1 MSLSMKASV
10 SPRAS
15 KYALCLILLA
25 TSVSS
30 RAQDVLVLKNGQRR
44 DVQVLGVSE
53 GRVRFKAGPAETTLP
68 LDQVASVRMQAPKA
82 FDDAVNVWKTG
93 DAAKTLPVLKPLVEN
108 FRSLPTPWAERASAL
123 LGNVLLEAGDV
134 AGAEAAFA
142 AFQQA
147 YPDAT
152 GLADIGLARLAVE
165 KKDFATATTKLA
177 PIVEAGRKTLLAET
191 GKSSE
196 YGQAFYLMGNVLEND
211 GKFPEALEHYLLAVT
226 IFYEDT
232 AVVARAQ
239 SRADALIKEK
249 NVSVP

>member
-1 MSLSMKASV
+1 MNASV
-10 SPRAS
+10 SPRPFQ
-15 KYALCLILLA
+15 YVLCFLLVT
-25 TSVSS
+25 TSLSAW
-30 RAQDVLVLKNGQRR
+30 AQDVLVLKNGQRR
-44 DVQVLGVSE
+44 DVQVLGVSD

-82 FDDAVNVWKTG
+82 FEDAVEVWKTG
-93 DAAKTLPVLKPLVEN
+93 DAAKTLPLLKHLVEN
-108 FRSLPTPWAERASAL
+108 FRSLPAPWAERASAL
-123 LGNVLLEAGDV
+123 LGSVLLESGDLP
-134 AGAEAAFA
+134 GAEAAFA
-142 AFQQA
+142 AFQKA
-147 YPDAT
+147 YPQAT

-165 KKDFATATTKLA
+165 KKDFATANTKLT
-177 PIVEAGRKTLLAET
+177 PIVDAGKKTLLAES

-226 IFYEDT
+226 VFYEDP

-239 SRADALIKEK
+239 ARADSLIKEK

>member
-1 MSLSMKASV
+1 MKASV
-10 SPRAS
+10 SPWAS

-25 TSVSS
+25 TSVSGW
-30 RAQDVLVLKNGQRR
+30 AQDVLVLKNGQRR
-44 DVQVLGVSE
+44 DVQVLGITD

-82 FDDAVNVWKTG
+82 FEDAMEIWKTG
-93 DAAKTLPVLKPLVEN
+93 DAAKTLTILKPLVEN
-108 FRSLPTPWAERASAL
+108 FRSLPAPWAERASAL
-123 LGNVLLEAGDV
+123 LGNVLLEAGDL

-142 AFQQA
+142 AFQKA

-165 KKDFATATTKLA
+165 KKDFATAGTKLA
-177 PIVEAGRKTLLAET
+177 PIVEAAKKTLFAES

-226 IFYEDT
+226 VFYEDP
-232 AVVARAQ
+232 AVVTRAQ
-239 SRADALIKEK
+239 ACADSLVKEK